1 MFTENELPEGW
12 YLLGEKESRAMEAEL
27 DREVCKEHILYEKKV
42 TAIARREDRD
52 DFLFS
57 AKESEHP
64 LYSVHLTW
72 SKESDPFWPHT
83 TSFVSKLDFIFN
95 SKKIFE

>member
-1 MFTENELPEGW
+1 MFTENELPDGW
-12 YLLGEKESRAMEAEL
+12 CLLGEKESRAMEAEL
-27 DREVCKEHILYEKKV
+27 ERETCNEHILYQKKV
-42 TAIARREDRD
+42 VAIARREDRD

-57 AKESEHP
+57 AKGAEHP

-72 SKESDPFWPHT
+72 SQESDPFWPHT
-83 TSFVSKLDFIFN
+83 TPFVSKSDFIFN